1 VLEQDDEICRGKRE
15 KAQAKRSSATAAE
28 ERERERER
36 EREWKSCCEGEQ
48 GERKNGKET
57 GRQSK

>member
-1 VLEQDDEICRGKRE
+1 VLEQDDEICRDKRE

-36 EREWKSCCEGEQ
+36 VEELLRGREQ